1 MPYLGAEAPGDTGH
15 CVSFD
20 VINFPLDTC
29 YVVHYDTH
37 VHCSSVHYP
46 DRCISAMESME
57 AAHVLTQSP
66 DTGDRLAR
74 ILTLLGS
81 AYLVVRIGVDLL
93 PA

>member
-1 MPYLGAEAPGDTGH
+1 
-15 CVSFD
+15 
-20 VINFPLDTC
+20 
-29 YVVHYDTH
+29 
-37 VHCSSVHYP
+37 
-46 DRCISAMESME
+46 MESME

-66 DTGDRLAR
+66 DTGDCLAR

>member
-1 MPYLGAEAPGDTGH
+1 
-15 CVSFD
+15 
-20 VINFPLDTC
+20 
-29 YVVHYDTH
+29 
-37 VHCSSVHYP
+37 
-46 DRCISAMESME
+46 MESME

-93 PA
+93 PT